1 MSWKKG
7 HWARIKGAQDS
18 GKTFLPP
25 IVSEGQRKEMI
36 DGLWREAKNEMW
48 LVRHKYEVSLLF
60 LDHRNKRSIQETPE
74 KVEPKLSFESE
85 VESDSV
91 EWHKKKLIAEMALL
105 PDVTHEDR
113 LINIAK
119 GMGFHRSD

>member
-1 MSWKKG
+1 MN
-7 HWARIKGAQDS
+7 IF
-18 GKTFLPP
+18 T
-25 IVSEGQRKEMI
+25 
-36 DGLWREAKNEMW
+36 
-48 LVRHKYEVSLLF
+48 LVIY
-60 LDHRNKRSIQETPE
+60 SIQETPE
-74 KVEPKLSFESE
+74 KVDSKLSFESE

-119 GMGFHRSD
+119 GMFFHF

>member
-1 MSWKKG
+1 MFQNICLLRMRFTHVRLRMSWKKG

-60 LDHRNKRSIQETPE
+60 LDLLSKDKFRNLQ
-74 KVEPKLSFESE
+74 
-85 VESDSV
+85 
-91 EWHKKKLIAEMALL
+91 KK
-105 PDVTHEDR
+105 
-113 LINIAK
+113 
-119 GMGFHRSD
+119 